1 MTIYFFHL
9 CNGVDVLLD
18 PDGRELEPGDV
29 ASAAMTEAR
38 AIVAADARSGHI
50 DLDQRIDVEDG
61 LGKLVH
67 RLLFEDAIHIQLS
80 HPAA

>member
-1 MTIYFFHL
+1 MSIYFFHL

-18 PDGRELEPGDV
+18 PDGRELEPNDV
-29 ASAAMTEAR
+29 AAAAMTEAR

-67 RLLFEDAIHIQLS
+67 RLLFEDAIKIQLAR
-80 HPAA
+80 PAA

>member
-1 MTIYFFHL
+1 MSIYFFHL

-18 PDGRELEPGDV
+18 PDGRELEAGAV
-29 ASAAMTEAR
+29 ASAAMSEAR
-38 AIVAADARSGHI
+38 AIVSADARSGHI

-67 RLLFEDAIHIQLS
+67 RLLFEDAVQIQRPL
-80 HPAA
+80 PAP